1 MSFQKNNKKVISAW
15 TMYDWANSVYP
26 LVITSAI
33 FPIFYDSQNFIEKV
47 VDGKSIKVINFFG
60 AEFVNTELYSYVIS
74 LSYLIVAFLSPLLSG
89 IADYSGSKKNYMR
102 FFCYL
107 GALSCI
113 SFYYF
118 DINYIELSMLS
129 VLLGSI
135 GFSGSLV
142 FYNAYLPEIATPDL
156 HDKVSAK
163 GFSRGYIGSST
174 LLIVCL
180 ILIMVLGKPAQW
192 SFVLTGIWWIGF
204 SQITFRGLPSNIYNH
219 KPKGNRLT
227 KGFNELKKV
236 WKQMSNNKSLKRYL
250 ASFFVY
256 SMGVQTIMLMAVFF
270 GTDEISWP
278 NEDEKKAGLI
288 ISILVIQF
296 IAVAG
301 AYLMAY
307 LSKKIGNIKTLGFV
321 VFIWALICIV
331 AYAFVYTPV
340 HFYLIAAAIGFV
352 MGGIQSLSRSTYSKL
367 LPDTEDHASYFSF
380 YDVLEKMGIV
390 IGTFGFGFIN
400 GMYSIRVAVLMLI
413 VFFIIGFLLLL
424 RIPKTEALM
433 AKE

>member
-1 MSFQKNNKKVISAW
+1 MNFKKNDKKIISAW

-33 FPIFYDSQNFIEKV
+33 FPIFYESRDFIEKV
-47 VDGKSIKVINFFG
+47 VNGKTVKVITFFG
-60 AEFVNTELYSYVIS
+60 AEFINTELYSYIIS

-89 IADYSGSKKNYMR
+89 IADYSGSKKKYMR

-107 GALSCI
+107 GAISCM
-113 SFYYF
+113 SFYF
-118 DINYIELSMLS
+118 FNINHIELSMLS

-142 FYNAYLPEIATPDL
+142 FYNAYLPEIATVDL

-174 LLIVCL
+174 LLILCL
-180 ILIMVLGKPAQW
+180 ILIMVLKVPAEW
-192 SFVLTGIWWIGF
+192 AFVLTGIWWVGF

-219 KPKGNRLT
+219 KPTGNKLS
-227 KGFNELKKV
+227 KGFRELKKV
-236 WKQMSNNKSLKRYL
+236 WKQMSGNKPLKRYL

-270 GTDEISWP
+270 GTKEISWP
-278 NEDEKKAGLI
+278 EGEMETGLI
-288 ISILVIQF
+288 TSILVIQF

-307 LSKKIGNIKTLGFV
+307 VSKKIGNIKTLGIV

-331 AYAFVYTPV
+331 AYAFVYTPL

-390 IGTFGFGFIN
+390 IGTFFFGFIE
-400 GMYSIRVAVLMLI
+400 GMFSIRESVLMLI
-413 VFFIIGFLLLL
+413 VFFIIGFVLLL
-424 RIPKTEALM
+424 RVPKTPALQGD
-433 AKE
+433 K